1 MNSFSKK
8 WDKSHFPIDQIKVA
22 SENDYLYDRFAI
34 ANHDDQALYQ
44 SIKEVGIQEP
54 LVITLDNYLLSGHRR
69 ISCAKRLGHE
79 TVPVRIID
87 QTFEALNKPDRLA
100 LLRLFNQQRDKS
112 TGEKIREKLL
122 EVDKSE
128 AYSKLLM
135 RRVDILS
142 VSGGAKSNIKL
153 GDTQRRPKIT
163 TILFLNAVKSVI
175 EESKEYWPVTDRRI
189 HYLLLNNP
197 PLRHDKKPNSNYV
210 NDKASYKAL
219 TNLLVRARLN
229 NEIPMRA
236 IEDGT
241 RPIQLGG
248 GFETLEQFVGQ
259 ETENFLVSYSR
270 DLMQGQP
277 HHIEI
282 ILEKNALRS
291 IIESVA
297 RKYCIPVT
305 TTRGYSSL
313 SPRFELVQR
322 FLRSGKPKLILL
334 MLTDFDPDGE
344 QIAQSFARSL
354 RDDFGLKNVHPVKV
368 ALTANDVRNH
378 DLPSDMDAKPS
389 SPNYKKFIK
398 KYGVKAVELDAAPVD
413 LLKSSLE
420 SAIQSF
426 LDMEEYQAQIDL
438 EAKDAVKIEVQ
449 RQLLFSSISDFEWG
463 DDDV

>member
-1 MNSFSKK
+1 MNSSSKK
-8 WDKSHFPIDQIKVA
+8 WDKSHFPVDQIKVA
-22 SENDYLYDRFAI
+22 SENDYLYDRFSI

-69 ISCAKRLGHE
+69 ISCARMLGHE

-87 QTFEALNKPDRLA
+87 QTFGSLNKPDRLA
-100 LLRLFNQQRDKS
+100 LLRLYNQQRDKS

-122 EVDKSE
+122 EVDKAE

-135 RRVDILS
+135 RKVDNLR

-153 GDTQRRPKIT
+153 GDTQRRAKIT
-163 TILFLNAVKSVI
+163 TVQFLNAVKSVI
-175 EESKEYWPVTDRRI
+175 EVSKEYWPVTDRRV
-189 HYLLLNNP
+189 HYLLLNDP
-197 PLRHDKKPNSNYV
+197 PLRHDKKPNSKYV

-229 NEIPMRA
+229 EEIPMRA

-259 ETENFLVSYSR
+259 ETENYLADYSR

-313 SPRFELVQR
+313 SPRYDLVQR
-322 FLRSGKPKLILL
+322 FLGSGKPKLILL

-354 RDDFGLKNVHPVKV
+354 RDDFGLKNIHPVKV
-368 ALTANDVRNH
+368 ALTAEDVKNH
-378 DLPSDMDAKPS
+378 ALPSDMDAKPS

-420 SAIQSF
+420 SSIQSF
-426 LDMEEYQAQIDL
+426 LDMDEFKAQIDL
-438 EAKDAVKIEVQ
+438 EAKDAVKIEVH
-449 RQLLFSSISDFEWG
+449 RQLLFSSISDFDWG

>member
-449 RQLLFSSISDFEWG
+449 RQLLFSSIGDFDWG
-463 DDDV
+463 DDNV

>member
-1 MNSFSKK
+1 MSTNSKK
-8 WDKSHFPIDQIKVA
+8 WDKSHFPVNQIKVA
-22 SENDYLYDRFAI
+22 TENSYLYDNFAI
-34 ANHDDQALYQ
+34 ANHDDQALYY
-44 SIKEVGIQEP
+44 SIKEVGILEP

-69 ISCAKRLGHE
+69 ISCAKWLGLE
-79 TVPVRIID
+79 MVPVRIID
-87 QTFEALNKPDRLA
+87 KTFELLDKPERLA
-100 LLRLFNQQRDKS
+100 LLRVYNQQRDKS

-122 EVDKSE
+122 GIDKSK
-128 AYSKLLM
+128 AYSNLLM
-135 RRVDILS
+135 RRVGILTA
-142 VSGGAKSNIKL
+142 SGGIKSNIKL
-153 GDTQRRPKIT
+153 GDTQRRAKIT
-163 TILFLNAVKSVI
+163 TIQFLNAVKAVV
-175 EESKEYWPVTDRRI
+175 EENRQYWPLTDRRI

-197 PLRHDKKPNSNYV
+197 PLRHDKKPNSKYA

-229 NEIPMRA
+229 GEIPMRS

-241 RPIQLGG
+241 RPIKLGG
-248 GFETLEQFVGQ
+248 GFETLEQYVGQ
-259 ETENFLVSYSR
+259 ETENFLACYSR

-297 RKYCIPVT
+297 RNYCIPVT
-305 TTRGYSSL
+305 TSRGYSSL
-313 SPRFELVQR
+313 SPRFDLVQR
-322 FLRSGKPKLILL
+322 FLRSGKSKLILL

-354 RDDFGLKNVHPVKV
+354 RDDFRLKSVHPVKV
-368 ALTANDVRNH
+368 ALTAEDIKNH
-378 DLPSDMDAKPS
+378 ELPSDMDAKPS
-389 SPNYKKFIK
+389 SPNYKKFIA

-426 LDMEEYQAQIDL
+426 LDMDEYQAQMDL
-438 EAKDAVKIEVQ
+438 EAKDAVKIEAH
-449 RQLLFSSISDFEWG
+449 RQILLASISDFEWG
-463 DDDV
+463 DDHV

>member
-8 WDKSHFPIDQIKVA
+8 WDKSHFPIVQIKVA

>member
-1 MNSFSKK
+1 MNSSSKK
-8 WDKSHFPIDQIKVA
+8 WDKTYFPINQIKVA
-22 SENDYLYDRFAI
+22 DENNYLYDKFAI
-34 ANHDDQALYQ
+34 ANHDDHALYQ

-69 ISCAKRLGHE
+69 ISCARRLGNE

-87 QTFEALNKPDRLA
+87 KTFEALNKPDRLA
-100 LLRLFNQQRDKS
+100 LLRLYNQQRDKS

-128 AYSKLLM
+128 AYSKLLI
-135 RRVDILS
+135 RRVNILS
-142 VSGGAKSNIKL
+142 VSGGSKSNIKM
-153 GDTQRRPKIT
+153 GNMQRRAKIT
-163 TILFLNAVKSVI
+163 TIQFLNAVKSVI
-175 EESKEYWPVTDRRI
+175 EESKEYWPVTDRRV
-189 HYLLLNNP
+189 HYLLLNDP
-197 PLRHDKKPNSNYV
+197 PLRHDKKPNSKYV

-229 NEIPMRA
+229 EDIPMRA

-248 GFETLEQFVGQ
+248 GFETLEQFVSQ
-259 ETENFLVSYSR
+259 ETENYLAGYSR

-313 SPRFELVQR
+313 SPRFDLVQR

-344 QIAQSFARSL
+344 QIAESFARSL

-368 ALTANDVRNH
+368 ALTADDIKNH
-378 DLPSDMDAKPS
+378 ALPSDMDAKPS

-420 SAIQSF
+420 SSIQSF
-426 LDMEEYQAQIDL
+426 LDMDEFKAQIDL
-438 EAKDAVKIEVQ
+438 EAKDAVKIEVH
-449 RQLLFSSISDFEWG
+449 RQLLFSSISDFDWG

>member
-34 ANHDDQALYQ
+34 ANRDDQALYQ